1 MKALLTFVFV
11 LGAFALS
18 AQSLVPNGDFESSPA
33 CPPFF
38 SGIEF
43 DSNPYVDN
51 WLRPTGATSDYFH
64 ECADAFSSVSI
75 PTNYFFQYQYAHSG
89 VAYGGFYVSVYG
101 SSYREYLQVQ
111 LAEPMLAEQCY
122 YVEFYTA
129 PAEVNDGTFAA
140 VAIDELGLYIS
151 VDRLASDDIYYYDYL
166 DVDPQIKS
174 PDGYF
179 LSDTLNW
186 IKISGIY
193 VAEGGEEWIT
203 IGNFQSSAD
212 TETEEI
218 ISGPGYDLSYYAID
232 DVSITALT
240 GISVLPDSIL
250 CVGESLLLESV
261 EGADSYTWNTGETT
275 EAITVTESGTYVV
288 TLEFEC
294 GVFNDTAEIIFIN
307 DGISYSNIDLVA
319 CYDELPLILEGSD
332 LYISYNWSTGE
343 TTSDISVS
351 ESGTYVL
358 TAYGGCATFIDSF
371 LVDVIA
377 EIPEADLPTDIL
389 ICEVNGSIELSGPD
403 GMDFYSWST
412 GENTQFITVSDAGDY
427 NLDYGKDCDAFTHV
441 FHVFTDPFLEWTL
454 DVPDELTLCPY
465 GSPVVFIQATPGFPS
480 YNWSTGATS
489 DAITV
494 AESGT
499 YTVNVQ
505 TLCLDL
511 TDSVR
516 VVDCEV
522 MEVPNAFSPNNDG
535 YNDLFSVLCNPC
547 DGFRM
552 LAVYNRWGET
562 VFETTDPNTGWDGMI
577 DGTQAPVGAYA
588 WVLQYATGTKQGQ
601 VILIR

>member
-343 TTSDISVS
+343 
-351 ESGTYVL
+351 
-358 TAYGGCATFIDSF
+358 
-371 LVDVIA
+371 
-377 EIPEADLPTDIL
+377 
-389 ICEVNGSIELSGPD
+389 
-403 GMDFYSWST
+403 
-412 GENTQFITVSDAGDY
+412 NTQFITVSDAGDY
-427 NLDYGKDCDAFTHV
+427 NLDYEKDCDAFTHV

-465 GSPVVFIQATPGFPS
+465 GSPVVFIQATSGFPS